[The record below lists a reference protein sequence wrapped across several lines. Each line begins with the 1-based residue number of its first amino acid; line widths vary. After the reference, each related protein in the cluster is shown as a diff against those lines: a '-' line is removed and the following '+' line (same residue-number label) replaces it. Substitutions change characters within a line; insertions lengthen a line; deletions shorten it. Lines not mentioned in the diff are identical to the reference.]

1 MKRIGLLFLLTLSL
15 ALFTLSASPAAG
27 ADNGSM
33 LSILPADG
41 CGEGWVMEEKPALFT
56 VDTLFDHINGEA
68 ELYFP
73 YGFDTLATARYV
85 KKATSVVVRTA
96 VSPRA
101 SPSVICASIVPG
113 PWAR

>member
-1 MKRIGLLFLLTLSL
+1 MKQNFLKFALSWGVLF
-15 ALFTLSASPAAG
+15 FTLTSAQVAV

-33 LSILPADG
+33 LSLLPAG
-41 CGEGWVMEEKPALFT
+41 SCAEGWVMEEKPALFT

-85 KKATSVVVRTA
+85 KKDVQGSEVMADVYRMGSLLGAFGIWSNYRK
-96 VSPRA
+96 
-101 SPSVICASIVPG
+101 
-113 PWAR
+113 